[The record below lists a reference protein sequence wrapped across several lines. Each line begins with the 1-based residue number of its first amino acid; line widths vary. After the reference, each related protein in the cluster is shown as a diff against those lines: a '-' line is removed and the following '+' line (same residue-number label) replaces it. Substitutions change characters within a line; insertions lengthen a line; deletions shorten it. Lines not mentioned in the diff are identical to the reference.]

1 MLESRLVGAGVNCL
15 VSASEPGKR
24 VSRREYA
31 PPPSSKEVA
40 RDPARLREWVTMRR
54 VNRHLKPQPLP
65 QRNGIDAVSFVL
77 PDAANSA
84 DDTLGAA
91 TVLDYLAARF
101 YPHARPL
108 FEDRFNRGEVRDAE
122 GGTVAPDAPL
132 VGQKIWYY
140 RELGQERPV
149 PFDMPVLY
157 EDEWVLAI
165 DKPHFLPTT
174 PNGSFVAHTALVKLR
189 VRENNPLLIPIH
201 RLDRATAGVVLFAK
215 TPEARAPFQTMF
227 ERRAL
232 SKTYEA
238 IAAPIAGL
246 GVGESMTVRSR
257 IDNAHGQL
265 QVAQTGVD
273 FLPGDVPPL
282 APETK
287 AEKRKRRSANR
298 PFTGLNAES
307 KIICLASYPA
317 QDADAGRPSSDVS
330 QNSTGMKKKHVLDVL
345 SNIEGL
351 PSQLAHYRLEPHTGK
366 THQLRVHLAAAGS
379 PIIGDVIYPEVL
391 PHTETDPELPLQL
404 LARSLSFTHPIT
416 GEALTITSKRRL
428 ALAPR

>member
-1 MLESRLVGAGVNCL
+1 
-15 VSASEPGKR
+15 
-24 VSRREYA
+24 
-31 PPPSSKEVA
+31 
-40 RDPARLREWVTMRR
+40 
-54 VNRHLKPQPLP
+54 
-65 QRNGIDAVSFVL
+65 VSFVL
-77 PDAANSA
+77 PDAANPA
-84 DDTLGAA
+84 DETFGAA

-108 FEDRFNRGEVRDAE
+108 FEKRFERDEVKDAE
-122 GGTVAPDAPL
+122 GGPVAPDAPL

-140 RELGQERPV
+140 RQLGQERPV

-157 EDEWVLAI
+157 EDEWVMAI

-227 ERRAL
+227 ERRAV

-238 IAAPIAGL
+238 VAAPIPEL
-246 GVGESMTVRSR
+246 GVGDSMTVRSR

-282 APETK
+282 APETR
-287 AEKRKRRSANR
+287 AEKRKRHSANL

-307 KIICLASYPA
+307 KITCLATYPR
-317 QDADAGRPSSDVS
+317 QDAEAWQPSCNVS
-330 QNSTGMKKKHVLDVL
+330 QNSAGVKKEHAPEIL
-345 SNIEGL
+345 STIERRV

-366 THQLRVHLAAAGS
+366 THQLRVHLAAAGA

-391 PHTETDPELPLQL
+391 PPTETDPELRLQL

-416 GEALTITSKRRL
+416 GEALTISSKRRL
-428 ALAPR
+428 TLAPH

>member
-1 MLESRLVGAGVNCL
+1 
-15 VSASEPGKR
+15 
-24 VSRREYA
+24 
-31 PPPSSKEVA
+31 
-40 RDPARLREWVTMRR
+40 MRR

-77 PDAANSA
+77 PDVANPA

-108 FEDRFNRGEVRDAE
+108 FEERFARGEVRDAE
-122 GGTVAPDAPL
+122 GGAVAPDAPL
-132 VGQKIWYY
+132 EGQKIWYY

-149 PFDMPVLY
+149 PFDMPVLF

-238 IAAPIAGL
+238 VAARLPGL
-246 GVGESMTVRSR
+246 GVGESLTVRSR

-265 QVAQTGVD
+265 QVAQTGVEI
-273 FLPGDVPPL
+273 LPGDVPPL
-282 APETK
+282 PAETN
-287 AEKRKRRSANR
+287 AQKRKRHSSGL

-307 KIICLASYPA
+307 KITCLAIYPLGS
-317 QDADAGRPSSDVS
+317 ADGARPSSNVS
-330 QNSTGMKKKHVLDVL
+330 QNSTGMKKEHATEVL
-345 SNIEGL
+345 SDIERV
-351 PSQLAHYRLEPHTGK
+351 PHQLAHYRLEPHTGK

-379 PIIGDVIYPEVL
+379 PIIGDAIYPEVL

-416 GEALTITSKRRL
+416 GEVLTITSKRRL
-428 ALAPR
+428 ALSPR